1 MKSPNLLALWSLK
14 VFSYFSVVV
23 IISAALITGCGEK
36 KNYTPDNKLPEVSAD
51 STRPDNTGNVKGGT
65 SPEGTDTSGEGV
77 GSIVRQGII
86 EVASIDRN
94 KDGKVYQCPMDWNVI
109 DDKPGACPECKMDLE
124 EVSITKA
131 RENLVRNNYQVR

>member
-14 VFSYFSVVV
+14 VFSYLSVVV

>member
-1 MKSPNLLALWSLK
+1 MKSLNSFASWSLK
-14 VFSYFSVVV
+14 LFAFLPAAL
-23 IISAALITGCGEK
+23 IISAVLIAGCGEK
-36 KNYTPDNKLPEVSAD
+36 KNYTPDNKLPEVSSD

-65 SPEGTDTSGEGV
+65 SPEGTDTSGKGV

-109 DDKPGACPECKMDLE
+109 DDKPGTCPECKMDLE
-124 EVSITKA
+124 EVSISKA
-131 RENLVRNNYQVR
+131 RENLVKNNYQVR